1 MDLRLQQPVAI
12 IQRLCK
18 PETNVTTANVNGML
32 DDLVTCLNNAQ
43 NQPDGLH
50 TLTAICYELTSIK
63 ALKLLDNEH
72 IMQHELFNI
81 LGRTL
86 EMLLTKA
93 TFIPMTKH
101 DEQCFYEA
109 SNLIANLCLYTKKP
123 AACSC
128 DDAHDELN
136 LNYEQAINEIS
147 YATLFLTNSFLNK
160 LARILSDDLS
170 ANDYEPYHVKYKV
183 IGRLLCLCT
192 ELNNINHSVLIDPV
206 VQCLRSDYYRN
217 AYETIDLR
225 QPIINSKQRFFI
237 YLCLQF
243 IRLRSN
249 ERNDEVSNSLC
260 DSILGYGQ
268 QIFEQHLPI
277 ALESEAIVS
286 STNEKK
292 KIFKSEPGAKLQALG
307 WHIELLNHIALTPTA
322 RIHFLAGMLVFSYS
336 TDLIAAYEITSTK
349 RILIISLKLYDAA
362 VLGTHQIIIDHM
374 INIIRTESL
383 IASVHE
389 NDELFHS
396 DVHLVSC
403 AITLLYNL
411 TFENKILLLLK
422 EKNLAEFCTKLHTAK
437 QRTIQFASQTLSIL
451 LNQNNIDAI
460 KYPLIMAQN
469 YLFYIENTLHE
480 RSLVYN
486 GVKLNGAL
494 TYLELMAQN
503 DLIKNEIGHDDDGI
517 SLLVKCALD
526 QHLDFE
532 TIQCP
537 ALRIIEAVSFG
548 DEITCKKMSDDNKL
562 MDYIKYLSNVDDSS
576 LGPTANRIRWK
587 VEDENKFISDKIK
600 KELTPATLTNSYDAN
615 NSNNHQISFNY
626 NWDLPS
632 SKTSD
637 MFDLIIS
644 YHHSDKDICSQIYER
659 LTASCFYRISF
670 DRERVHE
677 ILPDAMAEA
686 IEKSSI
692 VLMCFSSKYQQSY
705 ACRMAAEYAE
715 KRQRPII
722 PMNLDE
728 LYCPTGWLNNIVA
741 SKQCINIVKYNLN
754 SSYAN
759 LIQQIDNI
767 KKQINIK

>member
-32 DDLVTCLNNAQ
+32 DDLLTCLNNAQ
-43 NQPDGLH
+43 NQTDGLH
-50 TLTAICYELTSIK
+50 TLTTICYELTSIN

-72 IMQHELFNI
+72 IMQHELFI
-81 LGRTL
+81 TLGRTL

-101 DEQCFYEA
+101 DEQCFYET

-123 AACSC
+123 ATCSC
-128 DDAHDELN
+128 NDAHDELN

-147 YATLFLTNSFLNK
+147 YATIFLTNSFLNK

-206 VQCLRSDYYRN
+206 VQCLRSDYYLH
-217 AYETIDLR
+217 AYKTIDLR
-225 QPIINSKQRFFI
+225 QPIINPKQRFFI
-237 YLCLQF
+237 YQCPRF

-249 ERNDEVSNSLC
+249 ERSDEVSNSLC
-260 DSILGYGQ
+260 DFVLGYSQ

-277 ALESEAIVS
+277 ALESKVIATR
-286 STNEKK
+286 TNKKK
-292 KIFKSEPGAKLQALG
+292 KIFKSKPGAKLQALG
-307 WHIELLNHIALTPTA
+307 WHIELLNHIALTPTS
-322 RIHFLAGMLVFSYS
+322 RIHFI
-336 TDLIAAYEITSTK
+336 TD
-349 RILIISLKLYDAA
+349 
-362 VLGTHQIIIDHM
+362 THQTMIDQM
-374 INIIRTESL
+374 INIIRTKSL

-396 DVHLVSC
+396 DVHLMSS

-411 TFENKILLLLK
+411 TFENKIFSLLK
-422 EKNLAEFCTKLHTAK
+422 EKNLGEFCTKLHTAK

-451 LNQNNIDAI
+451 LNQDNIDAI

-469 YLFYIENTLHE
+469 YLFYIENTLHD
-480 RSLVYN
+480 RSLAYN
-486 GVKLNGAL
+486 GVKLDGAL
-494 TYLELMAQN
+494 TYLEVMAQN

-537 ALRIIEAVSFG
+537 AWRIIEAVSFG

-562 MDYIKYLSNVDDSS
+562 MDYIKYLSNVDDST

-600 KELTPATLTNSYDAN
+600 KELTPATLTNSYDGN

-637 MFDLIIS
+637 MFDLFIS
-644 YHHSDKDICSQIYER
+644 YHHSDKDICSQIYGR
-659 LTASCFYRISF
+659 LTSSNFYRISF
-670 DRERVHE
+670 DREHVHE
-677 ILPDAMAEA
+677 ILPNAMAEA

-692 VLMCFSSKYQQSY
+692 VLICFSSKYQQSY
-705 ACRMAAEYAE
+705 ACRMAAEYAD
-715 KRQRPII
+715 KRQRSII

-741 SKQCINIVKYNLN
+741 SKQCINVMKSNFN

>member
-32 DDLVTCLNNAQ
+32 DDLLTCLNNAQ
-43 NQPDGLH
+43 NQTDGLH
-50 TLTAICYELTSIK
+50 TLTTICYELTSIN

-72 IMQHELFNI
+72 IMQHELFI
-81 LGRTL
+81 TLGRTL

-101 DEQCFYEA
+101 DEQCFYET

-123 AACSC
+123 ATCSC
-128 DDAHDELN
+128 NDAHDELN
-136 LNYEQAINEIS
+136 LNYEQAINEIL
-147 YATLFLTNSFLNK
+147 YATIFLTNSFLNK

-206 VQCLRSDYYRN
+206 VQCLRSDYYLH
-217 AYETIDLR
+217 AYKTIDLR
-225 QPIINSKQRFFI
+225 QPIINPKQRFFI
-237 YLCLQF
+237 YQCPRF

-249 ERNDEVSNSLC
+249 ERSDEVSNSLC
-260 DSILGYGQ
+260 DFVLGYSQ

-277 ALESEAIVS
+277 ALESEAIATR
-286 STNEKK
+286 TNKKK
-292 KIFKSEPGAKLQALG
+292 KIFKSKPGAKLQALG
-307 WHIELLNHIALTPTA
+307 WHIELLNHIALTPTS
-322 RIHFLAGMLVFSYS
+322 RIHFI
-336 TDLIAAYEITSTK
+336 TD
-349 RILIISLKLYDAA
+349 
-362 VLGTHQIIIDHM
+362 THQTMIDQM
-374 INIIRTESL
+374 INIIRTKSL

-396 DVHLVSC
+396 DVHLMSS

-411 TFENKILLLLK
+411 TFENKIFSLLK
-422 EKNLAEFCTKLHTAK
+422 EKNLGEFCTKLHTAK

-451 LNQNNIDAI
+451 LNQDNIDAI

-469 YLFYIENTLHE
+469 YLFYIENTLHD
-480 RSLVYN
+480 RSLAYN
-486 GVKLNGAL
+486 GVKLDGAL
-494 TYLELMAQN
+494 TYLEVMAQN

-537 ALRIIEAVSFG
+537 AWRIIEAVSFG

-562 MDYIKYLSNVDDSS
+562 MDYIKYLSNVDDST

-600 KELTPATLTNSYDAN
+600 KELTPATLTNSYDGN

-637 MFDLIIS
+637 MFDLFIS
-644 YHHSDKDICSQIYER
+644 YHHSDKDICSQIYGR
-659 LTASCFYRISF
+659 LTSSNFYRISF
-670 DRERVHE
+670 DREHVHE
-677 ILPDAMAEA
+677 ILPNAMAEA

-692 VLMCFSSKYQQSY
+692 VLICFSSKYQQSY
-705 ACRMAAEYAE
+705 ACRMAAEYAD
-715 KRQRPII
+715 KRQRSII

-741 SKQCINIVKYNLN
+741 SKQCINVMKSNFN

>member
-32 DDLVTCLNNAQ
+32 DDLLTCLNNAQ
-43 NQPDGLH
+43 NQTDGLH
-50 TLTAICYELTSIK
+50 TLTTICYELTSIN

-72 IMQHELFNI
+72 IMQHELFI
-81 LGRTL
+81 TLGRTL

-101 DEQCFYEA
+101 DEQCFYET

-123 AACSC
+123 ATCSC
-128 DDAHDELN
+128 NDAHDELN

-147 YATLFLTNSFLNK
+147 YATIFLTKSFLNK

-206 VQCLRSDYYRN
+206 VQCLRSDYYLH
-217 AYETIDLR
+217 AYKTIDLR
-225 QPIINSKQRFFI
+225 QPIINPKQRFFI
-237 YLCLQF
+237 YQCPRF

-249 ERNDEVSNSLC
+249 ERSDEVSNSLC
-260 DSILGYGQ
+260 DFVLGYSQ

-277 ALESEAIVS
+277 ALESKVIATR
-286 STNEKK
+286 TNKKK
-292 KIFKSEPGAKLQALG
+292 KIFKSKPGAKLQALG
-307 WHIELLNHIALTPTA
+307 WHIELLNHIALTPTS
-322 RIHFLAGMLVFSYS
+322 RIHF
-336 TDLIAAYEITSTK
+336 IT
-349 RILIISLKLYDAA
+349 
-362 VLGTHQIIIDHM
+362 
-374 INIIRTESL
+374 
-383 IASVHE
+383 
-389 NDELFHS
+389 
-396 DVHLVSC
+396 
-403 AITLLYNL
+403 
-411 TFENKILLLLK
+411 
-422 EKNLAEFCTKLHTAK
+422 
-437 QRTIQFASQTLSIL
+437 
-451 LNQNNIDAI
+451 
-460 KYPLIMAQN
+460 
-469 YLFYIENTLHE
+469 ENTLHD
-480 RSLVYN
+480 RSLAYN
-486 GVKLNGAL
+486 GVKLDGAL
-494 TYLELMAQN
+494 TYLEVMAQN

-537 ALRIIEAVSFG
+537 AWRIIEAVSFG

-562 MDYIKYLSNVDDSS
+562 MDYIKYLSNVDDST

-600 KELTPATLTNSYDAN
+600 KELTPATLTNSYDGN

-637 MFDLIIS
+637 MFDLFIS
-644 YHHSDKDICSQIYER
+644 YHHSDKDICSQIYGR
-659 LTASCFYRISF
+659 LTSSNFYRISF
-670 DRERVHE
+670 DREHVHE
-677 ILPDAMAEA
+677 ILPNAMAEA

-692 VLMCFSSKYQQSY
+692 VLICFSSKYQQSY
-705 ACRMAAEYAE
+705 ACRMAAEYAD
-715 KRQRPII
+715 KRQRSII

-741 SKQCINIVKYNLN
+741 SKQCINVMKSNFN